1 MRYKWIGIIVLMYL
15 CTLIDGIAS
24 DLGLMENL
32 PGYAVIS
39 SIEQLNRSRCRTEM
53 EQFRDAVDRRILW
66 SLKMLDTSGQPSSG
80 YILGNNFWMGNRV
93 QCESLSQKLPF
104 VYSPQNAKNNS
115 RFRNPADEYP
125 PFELNFFGAYIHERG
140 TIQYRHTSMSR
151 EDVIILGLC
160 LPASCT
166 ENEVTTM
173 VTKVIDDRLLLAD
186 RLYSMD
192 LKLLRVSDLR
202 PDYAL
207 FFNAKIII
215 IILILTALFST
226 VTAGTLYDML
236 VVQKKLKEYK
246 EYSSDQSKVS
256 ELQDTGEME
265 LNNIVEKKVSLEKIG
280 VIQKPKT
287 VSRSKGILTY
297 FSIYSNLK
305 EIFNVNNLSED
316 LKVIHGIRV
325 FGSVWIILAH
335 VIIYR
340 SNTSDRGQVFLNLG
354 TLPYQIPTNATL
366 AVETYFFLGGFIL
379 TFGYIKSQ
387 RKPRSFRECAI
398 GFIGGIIKRYV
409 RLTPPQVVTILIVI
423 VTFTYLS
430 HTSLVF
436 PIEPAHESCSKYWW
450 QNVLY
455 INNFFEWKDICM
467 SWTWYI
473 SNDMQLY
480 MLGTFLL
487 MLSTCYYYATLSLSV
502 TIIITASVYRAYVTY
517 ATEYHATVDTIFETL
532 SSMYIRPWMRVQ
544 TYLLGMGTA
553 LILHKLNYKLHLSK
567 KVVAV
572 CWCLSV
578 LCNCSIL
585 FGVPSVNKALVS
597 SIIYEAFFKI
607 GWSLGIGWL
616 IVACATNNGVISS
629 IEQLNRSRCRTEME
643 QFRDAIDRRIL
654 WSLKMLDT
662 SGQPSSGY
670 ILGNNFWLGNR
681 PQCESLSQKLP
692 FVYSPQNAKNNSR
705 FRNPADEYPPFEL
718 NFFGAY
724 IHQGGTIQ
732 YHTSTFPEDV
742 IILGL
747 CLPASC
753 TEDEVTTMVTKVIDD
768 KLLLADRLYSMDL
781 KLLRVSDLRPDYAL
795 FFNAKIIIIILI
807 LTALLGTVT
816 AGTLYDM
823 LVVQKKL
830 REYKEYSS
838 DQSKVSELQDTG
850 EIELNNIVEKKA
862 PHEEIAVIQ
871 KPKTVSRSKGILTY
885 FSIYSNLKEI
895 FNVNNTSEDLKMIHG
910 LKVFGTVTIIV
921 GHAMAYKSN
930 IADRGQLFIIMS
942 TLWYQIIANA
952 TLVVETYFFLSGFI
966 LTFGYIK
973 LQRKPR
979 SFRECAI
986 GFIGGI
992 IKRYV
997 RLTSAQVVTILIVIV
1012 TFTYLANTS
1021 LFFMN
1026 EPAHELCS
1034 KYWWAN
1040 VLYINNFFEWQDLCM
1055 SWTWY
1060 ISNDMQFFMLGIFLL
1075 MLSTSYYY
1083 ASLSLSVTMII
1094 AASAYRAYVT
1104 YVTEYLATNDAKFE
1118 TLSFMYIRPWM
1129 RIQPYLLGMGTALI
1143 LHKLNYKLHLS
1154 KVNSHY
1160 SSTEISDAIEW
1171 HLRKW

>member
-256 ELQDTGEME
+256 VHVLDLVYQ
-265 LNNIVEKKVSLEKIG
+265 
-280 VIQKPKT
+280 QRYAT
-287 VSRSKGILTY
+287 VYVGY
-297 FSIYSNLK
+297 FSIDAVNLLLLCNAELKRNYHHYSVGVPCL
-305 EIFNVNNLSED
+305 
-316 LKVIHGIRV
+316 R
-325 FGSVWIILAH
+325 
-335 VIIYR
+335 
-340 SNTSDRGQVFLNLG
+340 
-354 TLPYQIPTNATL
+354 
-366 AVETYFFLGGFIL
+366 
-379 TFGYIKSQ
+379 
-387 RKPRSFRECAI
+387 
-398 GFIGGIIKRYV
+398 
-409 RLTPPQVVTILIVI
+409 
-423 VTFTYLS
+423 
-430 HTSLVF
+430 
-436 PIEPAHESCSKYWW
+436 
-450 QNVLY
+450 
-455 INNFFEWKDICM
+455 
-467 SWTWYI
+467 
-473 SNDMQLY
+473 
-480 MLGTFLL
+480 
-487 MLSTCYYYATLSLSV
+487 
-502 TIIITASVYRAYVTY
+502 
-517 ATEYHATVDTIFETL
+517 
-532 SSMYIRPWMRVQ
+532 YIRYRIPC
-544 TYLLGMGTA
+544 Y
-553 LILHKLNYKLHLSK
+553 

-1154 KVNSHY
+1154 KKVVAVCWCLSVLCICSIIFGVPSVKKSLVSSIIYEAFFKIGWSLGIGWLIVACVTNNGGIINRFLSLPCWVPFSRVSLFVYLIDPVVVFYMDMCSHY
-1160 SSTEISDAIEW
+1160 AYNGEILNLITVGLGQFVIVYILAFILSAVCEVPAILLFRA
-1171 HLRKW
+1171 HKFAKVQQ